1 MLETARRTLFQEG
14 AEGFVLRSVADAA
27 GVALGNLQYYFPTR
41 ASLVEAVV
49 FAEADED
56 LRVIEDAVTSLGG
69 EDDPAEALVATA
81 ATLLDRWHGD
91 ARGIYVSAGAMA
103 MTEPSLASLL
113 DEVWGRFH
121 ESIAMVV
128 RSVDPDA
135 DEDEVNLRSLAVTA
149 LLDGSSLQR
158 PGPLGVDER
167 VFRARIE
174 REIVRISKGDA

>member
-1 MLETARRTLFQEG
+1 M
-14 AEGFVLRSVADAA
+14 LRSVADAA